1 MAAMKLVGVCGNVH
15 RPSRTRTLVEA
26 IAAKASDRYGIQ
38 ADVYDL
44 LDAMPELGAAL
55 MRGDATGKAAILL
68 ETIEAADVLVVGSPI
83 YKASY
88 TGLFKHLF
96 DLVTPAK
103 LAGKPVV
110 LTATGGS
117 DHHAL
122 VIEHQLRP
130 LFGFFAAQTIAT
142 GIYGS
147 DRDFTDGQPGSEAI
161 LKRIDAAVAELAP
174 WLGRPLR
181 D

>member
-1 MAAMKLVGVCGNVH
+1 MAKLVGICGNVH

-26 IAAKASDRYGIQ
+26 VAGKAADRYGVHVE
-38 ADVYDL
+38 VYDL
-44 LDAMPELGAAL
+44 LDATPELGATL
-55 MRGDATGKAAILL
+55 MRRDALGKAAAVLDA
-68 ETIEAADVLVVGSPI
+68 IEGADALVVGSPI

-88 TGLFKHLF
+88 TGLFKHLM
-96 DLVTPAK
+96 DLVTPEK

-147 DRDFTDGQPGSEAI
+147 DRDFADGKPHSETI
-161 LKRIDAAVAELAP
+161 LKKIDTAVAELGP
-174 WLGRPLR
+174 WFGRAAR

>member
-1 MAAMKLVGVCGNVH
+1 MAKLVGVCGNVH

-26 IAAKASDRYGIQ
+26 VAGKAASRYGVEVQ
-38 ADVYDL
+38 VVDL

-55 MRGDATGKAAILL
+55 MRRDAAGKAAAVL
-68 ETIEAADVLVVGSPI
+68 EAIEGADVLVVGSPI

-96 DLVTPAK
+96 DLVTPET

-130 LFGFFAAQTIAT
+130 LFGFFTAQSIGT

-147 DRDFTDGQPGSEAI
+147 DRDFTEGKPASEAI

-174 WLGRPLR
+174 WLGRHVR